1 MTATSIGISAKVLA
15 DLGYLQRT
23 EGKITLV
30 QQSLMTSW
38 GGAALGSNWDSRRG
52 HLEPLVIQI
61 MGTSIGFLV
70 GAI

>member
-1 MTATSIGISAKVLA
+1 MTATSIGIKVLA

-38 GGAALGSNWDSRRG
+38 GGAAL
-52 HLEPLVIQI
+52 V
-61 MGTSIGFLV
+61 
-70 GAI
+70 